1 MTSRLTE
8 SRLLA
13 RPLFGALALASM
25 MVACGSSEGAPAEPG
40 ASSPATETVS
50 STAPSPPSDPSA
62 SCSAPSPGAAPMRR
76 LSNFEYRNTIADL
89 TGDPALAERASRQL
103 VREPTSLG
111 FRNSASAL
119 TIPQLIAEQY
129 VQIALDVAHQ
139 AIDVAGWFPCPL
151 DTIDRAC
158 TEDFVASFGKR
169 AYRRPLAREEL
180 VRFSNLYNSA
190 IEKEG
195 DYRKAIEWVVA
206 SMLSSSHF
214 LFRVE
219 LDPHN
224 GAVGRPNGYEM
235 AQRLSYLLWQTMPD
249 QPLFEAAE
257 AGELDRN
264 EGVLR
269 QAKRMLADPK
279 AYRVYEFFEQW
290 LDLDELE
297 SVTRDSDVYPEF
309 TPQLQA
315 RFRAETQAF
324 VYDLLS
330 NGGTLEDLFSAEYTF
345 ADATLAQHY
354 GLPTA
359 ELGTTFDKV
368 AAPGRSGIL
377 TQARLF
383 VHDHPASSSIVKRG
397 LKVRTDLLC
406 QIIPAPPAD
415 VDVTPP
421 VIDGVVTQK
430 QRLEEH
436 RTDPSCNG
444 CHTLMDPVGAIFE
457 DFDALGRKRTTDEKG
472 GAIAAGGELT
482 ATRDANGYYTSA
494 SELGRALANSQDVRE
509 CVVRQ
514 AFRFFYGRELG
525 AADKCTADQVMDGF
539 SSRNFRLDD
548 LVLHLTLSDQFL
560 YRSSELDSPTEEA
573 TP

>member
-1 MTSRLTE
+1 VIRLP
-8 SRLLA
+8 
-13 RPLFGALALASM
+13 RPPSGALSRNLLGVLAMASLLS
-25 MVACGSSEGAPAEPG
+25 CSSGSSDPVKASPPTDTSGDTSSAPTPAATGDVQACAAPEPG
-40 ASSPATETVS
+40 
-50 STAPSPPSDPSA
+50 TAPL
-62 SCSAPSPGAAPMRR
+62 RR
-76 LSNFEYRNTIADL
+76 LSNFEYQNTLADL
-89 TGDPALAERASRQL
+89 TGDPALAERAARQL

-139 AIDVAGWFPCPL
+139 AMDVPGWFPCSL
-151 DTIDRAC
+151 ETIDREC
-158 TEDFVASFGKR
+158 MQQFVESFGKR
-169 AYRRPLAREEL
+169 AYRRPLNRDEL
-180 VRFSNLYNSA
+180 VRFSALYNTA

-195 DYRKAIEWVVA
+195 DYRKAVEWVVS
-206 SMLSSSHF
+206 SMLSSSQF

-219 LDPHN
+219 LDPQT
-224 GAVGRPNGYEM
+224 GAVGRPSGYEM

-249 QPLFEAAE
+249 EALFAAAE
-257 AGELDRN
+257 SGELDAGD
-264 EGVLR
+264 GVLQ

-297 SVTRDSDVYPEF
+297 SLTRDPVAYPEF
-309 TPQLQA
+309 TPELQA
-315 RFRAETQAF
+315 RFRSETKAF

-330 NGGTLEDLFSAEYTF
+330 HGGTLEDLFSAEYTF
-345 ADATLAQHY
+345 ADATLAAHY
-354 GLPTA
+354 GLPTTN
-359 ELGTTFDKV
+359 LGTTFDKV

-377 TQARLF
+377 TQARLL
-383 VHDHPASSSIVKRG
+383 VHDHPASSSIVRRG

-421 VIDGVVTQK
+421 VIDGTVTQK
-430 QRLEEH
+430 QRLAEH
-436 RTDPSCNG
+436 RSEDSCKG
-444 CHTLMDPVGAIFE
+444 CHALMDPVGEIFE

-472 GAIAAGGELT
+472 GAIEVGGELT
-482 ATRDANGYYTSA
+482 GTRDANGTYASA
-494 SELGRALANSQDVRE
+494 VELGRALASSQDVRE
-509 CVVRQ
+509 CVLRQ

-525 AADKCTADQVMDGF
+525 TADKCAAEQVMTGF
-539 SSRNFRLDD
+539 ASRNYRLDD
-548 LVLHLTLSDQFL
+548 LILHLTLSDQFL
-560 YRSSELDSPTEEA
+560 YRSSEVDPQSEEA